1 MKNEQLSL
9 KTKKAL
15 AASLKEAMR
24 HKAFSKIT
32 VKEIIQSCG
41 VNRNTFYYHFED
53 IYSLLRW
60 MLTEEAIDVVKH
72 FDLLVDYEDAICF
85 IMDYVE
91 ENDYIISCAYDA
103 IGRDEMKRFFYSD
116 FITVTSTL
124 INHADEKSN
133 KHLDPE
139 FKEFLAKFYTEALAG
154 TLVDWAREKHS
165 RDKEKTILYLKT
177 IIQTGLSYFDCKSSI
192 LH

>member
-85 IMDYVE
+85 IMDYVDE
-91 ENDYIISCAYDA
+91 VCDLNINQVNKIKEIS
-103 IGRDEMKRFFYSD
+103 IK
-116 FITVTSTL
+116 TVKGL
-124 INHADEKSN
+124 VEQINSKNE
-133 KHLDPE
+133 
-139 FKEFLAKFYTEALAG
+139 
-154 TLVDWAREKHS
+154 
-165 RDKEKTILYLKT
+165 
-177 IIQTGLSYFDCKSSI
+177 
-192 LH
+192 